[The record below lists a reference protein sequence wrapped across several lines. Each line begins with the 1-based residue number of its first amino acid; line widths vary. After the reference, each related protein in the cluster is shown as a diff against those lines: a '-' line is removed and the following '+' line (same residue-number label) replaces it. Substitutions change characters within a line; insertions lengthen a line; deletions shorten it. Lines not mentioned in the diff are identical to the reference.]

1 MTTEEETT
9 YITAAPVAPLRV
21 CCYGSSSSRTPER
34 YIDAA
39 YTLGRTLAQ
48 RGHTCVNGAGSS
60 GCMDAMN
67 KGCDD
72 AGGCIVG
79 VIHEKFVKRGG
90 DWFEGTSSVFRR
102 DRGGVVVDEGWKVGG
117 QTSGGGTGGGGK
129 RNKNEHE
136 HEIVIARGNDL
147 HERKRLL
154 VEGADALVVLP
165 GGPGTW
171 DEVRSYHN
179 IESLYWRCLFCP
191 PRPPFCIHFIHI
203 HWYDICRI
211 DDDDDG
217 PPHLTPRFET
227 FSYTPSPPPSVQVV
241 GNGVRE
247 AHWVPL
253 DTDRM
258 HKCRRILRPL
268 PRHAYEGTRRHAIV
282 QTPKGHFAF
291 RGDAGVSGV
300 IYNSKRSDNDG
311 DALFRGDNVL
321 RFSSRISVIRS
332 KEGRKF
338 LDRDDSSSHRICSS
352 RF

>member
-102 DRGGVVVDEGWKVGG
+102 DRGGVVVDEGWRVAG

-129 RNKNEHE
+129 RNKNKHE

-147 HERKRLL
+147 QERKRLL

-191 PRPPFCIHFIHI
+191 PRPPFCIHFMHVIGAIYVESMMMMMAHPNT
-203 HWYDICRI
+203 
-211 DDDDDG
+211 
-217 PPHLTPRFET
+217 PPSHDSKPSPTP
-227 FSYTPSPPPSVQVV
+227 PPPSPRRPSKLWEMACARHIGFHSIPIVCINVD
-241 GNGVRE
+241 GYYDPFRAILSR
-247 AHWVPL
+247 AHDDMLLYKHPN
-253 DTDRM
+253 D
-258 HKCRRILRPL
+258 IL
-268 PRHAYEGTRRHAIV
+268 HFEE
-282 QTPKGHFAF
+282 TP
-291 RGDAGVSGV
+291 
-300 IYNSKRSDNDG
+300 
-311 DALFRGDNVL
+311 
-321 RFSSRISVIRS
+321 
-332 KEGRKF
+332 E
-338 LDRDDSSSHRICSS
+338 
-352 RF
+352 

>member
-102 DRGGVVVDEGWKVGG
+102 DRGGVVVDEGWRVAG
-117 QTSGGGTGGGGK
+117 QTSSGGTGGGGK
-129 RNKNEHE
+129 RNKNKHE

-147 HERKRLL
+147 QERKRLL

-179 IESLYWRCLFCP
+179 IESLHWRCLFCP
-191 PRPPFCIHFIHI
+191 PR
-203 HWYDICRI
+203 DICRI

-227 FSYTPSPPPSVQVV
+227 FSYTPSPPPSV
-241 GNGVRE
+241 
-247 AHWVPL
+247 
-253 DTDRM
+253 
-258 HKCRRILRPL
+258 RPSCGKW
-268 PRHAYEGTRRHAIV
+268 RARGTLGSTR
-282 QTPKGHFAF
+282 
-291 RGDAGVSGV
+291 
-300 IYNSKRSDNDG
+300 YRSY
-311 DALFRGDNVL
+311 A
-321 RFSSRISVIRS
+321 
-332 KEGRKF
+332 
-338 LDRDDSSSHRICSS
+338 
-352 RF
+352 